1 MIILGIET
9 SCDDTSVAVVKDG
22 HNILS
27 NIVSSQ
33 EKFHAK
39 FSGVVPEIASRRHL
53 EVIHFLVEEAL
64 EEAGLSFQ
72 EIDKI
77 AVTNRPGLV
86 GSLLVGVAAAKGYS
100 YAKRIS
106 LVPVNHLAGH
116 LFSVSLEKKLEY
128 PLLGLLIS
136 GGHTVLVK
144 SESPEK
150 IEIIGS
156 TIDDAV
162 GEVYDKIAKYFGLGY
177 PGGPVI
183 DRLAKDGD
191 AKAFDFPRSLLDKK
205 KHLLNFSF
213 SGIKTAVIHQR
224 ERFCQSGELDNLP
237 NISASFQAAVADI
250 LLEKVRR
257 AIKETGINRVAV
269 AGGVS
274 ANGYLR
280 ERFAQEDGFNSY
292 FPPRALCMD
301 NGAMIAGVAY
311 YMDEELS
318 PDESIGLDAYSR
330 VIERSQLMG
339 RVKKSS

>member
-1 MIILGIET
+1 MIILGIES
-9 SCDDTSVAVVKDG
+9 SCDDTSVAIVEDG
-22 HNILS
+22 HQIRA

-53 EVIHFLVEEAL
+53 EVIHFLVEDAL
-64 EEAGLSFQ
+64 AEAGITF
-72 EIDKI
+72 EDVDKI

-86 GSLLVGVAAAKGYS
+86 GSLLVGVSAAKGYS
-100 YAKRIS
+100 YAKGIP

-144 SESPEK
+144 SESPED
-150 IEIIGS
+150 IQIIGS

-183 DRLAKDGD
+183 DKLAQVGD
-191 AKAFDFPRSLLDKK
+191 EKAFSFPRSLLDKK

-224 ERFCQSGELDNLP
+224 ERFCQSGGSDNLE
-237 NISASFQAAVADI
+237 NIAASFQAAVADI

-257 AIKETGINRVAV
+257 AIKETGIKRVAV

-280 ERFAQEDGFNSY
+280 ERFSQAHDFSSF
-292 FPPRALCMD
+292 FPPRSLCMD

-311 YMDEELS
+311 YMSSELS
-318 PDESIGLDAYSR
+318 AAESITLDAYSR
-330 VIERSQLMG
+330 VVERSQFTG
-339 RVKKSS
+339 RLKN

>member
-9 SCDDTSVAVVKDG
+9 SCDDTSVAVVEDG
-22 HNILS
+22 HHIMS
-27 NIVSSQ
+27 NLVSSQ
-33 EKFHAK
+33 EAFHAK
-39 FSGVVPEIASRRHL
+39 FLGIVPEIASRRHL
-53 EVIHFLVEEAL
+53 EVIHYLVEEAI
-64 EEAGLSFQ
+64 EKAGISFKD
-72 EIDKI
+72 IDKI

-86 GSLLVGVAAAKGYS
+86 GSLLVGVSVAKGYS
-100 YAKRIS
+100 YAKRIP

-116 LFSVSLEKKLEY
+116 LFSVSLEKKLNY

-144 SESPEK
+144 SESPE
-150 IEIIGS
+150 EIDIVGS

-162 GEVYDKIAKYFGLGY
+162 GEVYDKIAKHFGLGY

-183 DRLAKDGD
+183 DRLAKSGD
-191 AKAFDFPRSLLDKK
+191 EKAFRFPRSLLDKK

-224 ERFCQSGELDNLP
+224 ERFCQSGDKDSLE
-237 NISASFQAAVADI
+237 NIAASFQAVVADI

-257 AIKETGINRVAV
+257 AIKETGIQQVAI

-280 ERFAQEDGFNSY
+280 ERFAQVDDFSSY
-292 FPPRALCMD
+292 FPPRVLCMD
-301 NGAMIAGVAY
+301 NAAMIAGVAY

-318 PDESIGLDAYSR
+318 PDESINLDAYSR
-330 VIERSQLMG
+330 VVERANLI
-339 RVKKSS
+339 